1 MAATIPSQVIVAFL
15 FVMSNGNIGST
26 ATTTTT
32 TMMTTTRTAITIAS
46 HQRATI
52 TAHTD

>member
-32 TMMTTTRTAITIAS
+32 MMTTTRTAITIAS